1 MEGVYSMY
9 GIMLTGDTTAFQ
21 LDTILQ
27 SATTVLTWMLTS
39 LGSILTFFVNNPG
52 LLVWLVA
59 SVCGLAFVYFRKL
72 F

>member
-1 MEGVYSMY
+1 MF
-9 GIMLTGDTTAFQ
+9 GILMTSDTAFQ
-21 LDTILQ
+21 LDTILS
-27 SATTVLTWMLTS
+27 SATSVLTWMLTS

>member
-1 MEGVYSMY
+1 MY
-9 GIMLTGDTTAFQ
+9 GILATGSTAFQ
-21 LDTILQ
+21 LDTILS
-27 SATTVLTWMLTS
+27 SATSVLTWMLTS

>member
-1 MEGVYSMY
+1 MN
-9 GIMLTGDTTAFQ
+9 GILLTGGTAFQ
-21 LDTILQ
+21 LETILE
-27 SATTVLTWMLTS
+27 SATSVLTWMLSS

-52 LLVWLVA
+52 LLIWLVA